1 MCALKCK
8 KIILIYQNEAM
19 GISVHCVV
27 YEGESI
33 SRFICHSGAVPRP
46 ANHTFP
52 FSRLVQFIE
61 CFH

>member
-1 MCALKCK
+1 MMCALKC

-33 SRFICHSGAVPRP
+33 SRSIRHSVSSPRKP
-46 ANHTFP
+46 HFP

>member
-1 MCALKCK
+1 MMCALKC

-27 YEGESI
+27 YEARAFPVSFAIQG
-33 SRFICHSGAVPRP
+33 RFLAPQT
-46 ANHTFP
+46 TFP

>member
-1 MCALKCK
+1 MMCALKC

-19 GISVHCVV
+19 GISVIVLYTKARAFPV
-27 YEGESI
+27 SFAIQG
-33 SRFICHSGAVPRP
+33 RFLARKPH
-46 ANHTFP
+46 FP